1 MMSTGWLRTE
11 VREFGNSG
19 LKVSV
24 LGYGAG
30 QLGTSRLTEQVANK
44 FLNAVLDVGVTL
56 VDTARGYGLSEE
68 RIGKFLSHRRNEFV
82 LSTKVGYDVEGYQDW
97 TYDCIIA
104 GIARALKVMRT
115 DFIDI
120 VHLHSCPVD
129 ILKNGEVVDAL
140 EKMVEQGKVRV
151 AAYSGENEAL
161 DYAVSTG
168 RFGSVQFSLNITDQ
182 RSIEKAIPTA
192 KQKGIGIIAKRP
204 IANAPW
210 RFADKPVGDYAEEYW
225 VRWKKMNLKF
235 GIDPQ
240 ELFLRFSAYTEGV
253 GSCIVGTTN
262 IDHLRKNIQAVGK
275 GPLPADIVSAIRKT
289 FKENDAGWVGLV

>member
-30 QLGTSRLTEQVANK
+30 QLGTSRLTEQEADK

-56 VDTARGYGLSEE
+56 VDTARGYGQSEE

-104 GIARALKVMRT
+104 GVERALRLMRT
-115 DFIDI
+115 DVIDI
-120 VHLHSCPVD
+120 VHLHSCPVE

-140 EKMVEQGKVRV
+140 EEMVEQGKVRV

-182 RSIEKAIPTA
+182 RSIEKVIPTA
-192 KQKGIGIIAKRP
+192 KRKGIGIIAKRP

-240 ELFLRFSAYTEGV
+240 ELFLRFSAFTDGV

-289 FKENDAGWVGLV
+289 FKENDA

>member
-30 QLGTSRLTEQVANK
+30 QLGTSRLTEQEADK

-56 VDTARGYGLSEE
+56 VDTARGYGQSEE

-104 GIARALKVMRT
+104 GVERALRLMRT
-115 DFIDI
+115 DVIDI
-120 VHLHSCPVD
+120 VHLHSCPVE

-140 EKMVEQGKVRV
+140 EEMVEQGKVRV

-182 RSIEKAIPTA
+182 RSIEKVIPTA
-192 KQKGIGIIAKRP
+192 KRKGIGIIAKRP

-240 ELFLRFSAYTEGV
+240 ELFLRFSAFTDGV